1 MRRFFRLFAL
11 CLFPLA
17 AFGAQAL
24 EKPAVLTL
32 PKVIEFEKGGGVYLY
47 GTFRFRWDGA
57 SPLTIPVWNNPKTDK
72 TGSLLVEIIVFD
84 ESDREIDRQFFVSM
98 PPVWTEERALMPNK
112 VGEFDCFM
120 WNGGFV
126 FPKAGNYYAIAT
138 FDYSHSSGREVIFRS
153 SKTWFKAVEI
163 PARPTRL

>member
-1 MRRFFRLFAL
+1 MSRFFRLVAL
-11 CLFPLA
+11 CLFPLVA
-17 AFGAQAL
+17 CGAQAL
-24 EKPAVLTL
+24 DKPAVLTL
-32 PKVIEFEKGGGVYLY
+32 PKAVEFEKGGSVYLS
-47 GTFRFRWDGA
+47 GTFRFRWEGA
-57 SPLTIPVWNNPKTDK
+57 AALTIPVWKNPKTGK
-72 TGSLLVEIIVFD
+72 TGSLLVEIVVFD
-84 ESDREIDRQFFVSM
+84 ESDREVDRQFFVSM
-98 PPVWTEERALMPNK
+98 PPMPADEQSLLPNK

-138 FDYSHSSGREVIFRS
+138 FDYSHSAGGEVIFRS